1 MTAFRKARRGP
12 VSKFHGGRGVSS
24 LLARC
29 KSSFRKEKTPRRCFE
44 NTHHLT
50 SRCLVVL
57 RQSRRRS
64 EVKSSGLAKRALILT
79 VFCTFR
85 GGKGEGREPLRRGL
99 QRPSGCVSCVSRTRA
114 FAFATCQNILR
125 DGNTWLV
132 FTPAAECFVQ
142 TAKTLSVYGLAV
154 RYPPTARSEVVLQ
167 FGMLCSSP

>member
-1 MTAFRKARRGP
+1 MEEGARLRCCPAAKA
-12 VSKFHGGRGVSS
+12 VS
-24 LLARC
+24 
-29 KSSFRKEKTPRRCFE
+29 EKKKPRDVALK
-44 NTHHLT
+44 THINLT

-57 RQSRRRS
+57 RQSGRRS

-167 FGMLCSSP
+167 FGMLCSSR

>member
-12 VSKFHGGRGVSS
+12 VSKFHGGRGAPS
-24 LLARC
+24 LLPRC

-44 NTHHLT
+44 NTHQPHIPVFGC
-50 SRCLVVL
+50 SPSIRPEVGGEKFRPRKASADPDGVL
-57 RQSRRRS
+57 HFSRRER
-64 EVKSSGLAKRALILT
+64 
-79 VFCTFR
+79 
-85 GGKGEGREPLRRGL
+85 GREPLRRGR